1 MRADQQPLARIA
13 RRGRPPQSEGP
24 ALDRSRLIAALLDM
38 AQSGGIESLNIR
50 PVAQRLGVSPRL
62 LYHHVR
68 DKEEMLGLL
77 TDEILRGRMP
87 DLSAPDWESRLRSIA
102 RTVHLAYR
110 DFPGSAAFIL
120 SRSANRLEQPNA
132 LAIRR
137 AIFEALAEAGLT
149 RQQSEE
155 MLVVFSVIVLGNVV
169 VAESLTDNDE
179 RLAMQRDVVEAAFT
193 RATDMLL
200 TAIRTATGSS

>member
-1 MRADQQPLARIA
+1 MRADQQQRARIS
-13 RRGRPPQSEGP
+13 RRGRPPQSDGP
-24 ALDRSRLIAALLDM
+24 ALDRARLVATLLHM
-38 AQSGGIESLNIR
+38 ARSGGIEALNIR

-68 DKEEMLGLL
+68 DKEAMLALL

-102 RTVHLAYR
+102 RAVHMAYR

-120 SRSANRLEQPNA
+120 SRSANRLDLPNA

-137 AIFEALAEAGLT
+137 AIFAALAEAGLT
-149 RQQSEE
+149 QEQSEE
-155 MLVVFSVIVLGNVV
+155 MLVIFSVIVLGNIV
-169 VAESLTDNDE
+169 VAESLDDNDD
-179 RLAMQRDVVEAAFT
+179 RLAMQRNVVEAALT

-200 TAIRTATGSS
+200 TAVRAIAGAV

>member
-1 MRADQQPLARIA
+1 MRADQQQRARIS
-13 RRGRPPQSEGP
+13 RRGRPPQSDGP
-24 ALDRSRLIAALLDM
+24 ALDRARLVATLLHM
-38 AQSGGIESLNIR
+38 ARSGGIEALNIR

-68 DKEEMLGLL
+68 DKEAMLALL

-102 RTVHLAYR
+102 RAVHMAYR
-110 DFPGSAAFIL
+110 DVPGSAAFIL
-120 SRSANRLEQPNA
+120 SRSATRLDLPNA

-137 AIFEALAEAGLT
+137 AIFAALAEAGLT
-149 RQQSEE
+149 QEQSEE
-155 MLVVFSVIVLGNVV
+155 MLVIFSVIVLGNIV
-169 VAESLTDNDE
+169 VAESLDDNDD
-179 RLAMQRDVVEAAFT
+179 RLAMQRNVVEAALT

-200 TAIRTATGSS
+200 TAVRAIAGAV

>member
-1 MRADQQPLARIA
+1 MRADQQPLARIS
-13 RRGRPPQSEGP
+13 RRGRPPQCEGP
-24 ALDRSRLIAALLDM
+24 ALDRARLVATLLDM
-38 AQSGGIESLNIR
+38 ARSGGIDALNIR

-68 DKEEMLGLL
+68 DKEAMLALL

-102 RTVHLAYR
+102 RAVHMAYR

-120 SRSANRLEQPNA
+120 SRSANRLELPNA

-137 AIFEALAEAGLT
+137 AIFTALEEAGLS
-149 RQQSEE
+149 RRQSEE
-155 MLVVFSVIVLGNVV
+155 VLVIFSVIVLGNVV
-169 VAESLTDNDE
+169 VAESLDDNDD
-179 RLAMQRDVVEAAFT
+179 RLAMQRNVVEAALT

-200 TAIRTATGSS
+200 TAIRAIAEAA

>member
-1 MRADQQPLARIA
+1 MAR
-13 RRGRPPQSEGP
+13 S
-24 ALDRSRLIAALLDM
+24 D
-38 AQSGGIESLNIR
+38 GIEALNIR

-68 DKEEMLGLL
+68 DKEAMLALL

-87 DLSAPDWESRLRSIA
+87 DLSAPDWESRLRS
-102 RTVHLAYR
+102 T
-110 DFPGSAAFIL
+110 AAFIL

-132 LAIRR
+132 LTIRR

-149 RQQSEE
+149 QQQSDE
-155 MLVVFSVIVLGNVV
+155 MLVIFSVIVLGNVV
-169 VAESLTDNDE
+169 VSESLDDNDD
-179 RLAMQRDVVEAAFT
+179 RLAMQRNVVEAALT

-200 TAIRTATGSS
+200 TAIRTVAGAA

>member
-1 MRADQQPLARIA
+1 MRADKQPPARIS
-13 RRGRPPQSEGP
+13 RRGRPPQCEGP
-24 ALDRSRLIAALLDM
+24 ALDRARLIATLLDM
-38 AQSGGIESLNIR
+38 ARSGGIEALNIR
-50 PVAQRLGVSPRL
+50 PVARRLGVSPRL

-102 RTVHLAYR
+102 RAVHMAYR

-137 AIFEALAEAGLT
+137 AIFAALAEAGLT
-149 RQQSEE
+149 QPQSDE
-155 MLVVFSVIVLGNVV
+155 MLVIFSVIVLGNVV
-169 VAESLTDNDE
+169 VAESLTDNDD

-200 TAIRTATGSS
+200 SAIRAVAGTA